1 MKHLVYQHSCIRG
14 TVYRK
19 LTTLI
24 YADFESINS
33 LKAFFD
39 RSRNMTIFVLNNSV
53 NMESIGEMIRRLRL
67 EKGEPIRVL
76 AAFLQ
81 IDQALM
87 SKMERGLRNP
97 TREQV
102 EKLAHYFGVDR
113 QMMLV
118 AWLSDRIVHEVEGED
133 FAGEALQ
140 VAEEKVVYQRSR
152 LVERKTLIRSLQ
164 QFFDQDGRIKRAWLF
179 GSFARGDEHSTSD
192 IDLMVEE
199 ENSQKFSYFDLSD
212 IQFQLE
218 QLIHRKVDIGFV
230 NGLKKH
236 AAQHIQNEAVLI
248 YEKQYR

>member
-1 MKHLVYQHSCIRG
+1 M
-14 TVYRK
+14 
-19 LTTLI
+19 
-24 YADFESINS
+24 
-33 LKAFFD
+33 
-39 RSRNMTIFVLNNSV
+39 NNSV
-53 NMESIGEMIRRLRL
+53 NMESIGEMIRRLRQ

-102 EKLAHYFGVDR
+102 EKLAHYFSVDR

-140 VAEEKVVYQRSR
+140 VAEEKVFYQRSR
-152 LVERKTLIRSLQ
+152 LVDRKTLIKSLRH
-164 QFFDQDGRIKRAWLF
+164 FFDQDGRIKRAWLF

-212 IQFQLE
+212 IQFRLE
-218 QLIHRKVDIGFV
+218 QMIHRKIDIGFAK
-230 NGLKKH
+230 GLKKQ

-248 YEKQYR
+248 YEKQ